1 MWTQDSFPINSILKI
16 YLSCIKSLSSPWG
29 KFLGRVFFSLEL
41 LITVMA
47 ARSMKMFEVYFYWY
61 LKISRGLYCKQ
72 GCINKYMCI
81 FAIVV
86 PDYLFSTALF
96 TLPQLFSL
104 ETFQWCTISLL
115 PLWKYSRYFWNIRKH
130 LKNLICLLVDMKKY
144 TFKNEH
150 FFLLISNSSILL
162 NWMTANH
169 QSKQSLASYLN
180 IWFTAI
186 FFAVTGMLHLQR
198 KLSGSLSLWHIN

>member
-1 MWTQDSFPINSILKI
+1 MVLSSKREALQTQATNGTIWNTARVFRPNTQLKGMWTQDSFPINSILKI

-115 PLWKYSRYFWNIRKH
+115 PLWK
-130 LKNLICLLVDMKKY
+130 
-144 TFKNEH
+144 
-150 FFLLISNSSILL
+150 
-162 NWMTANH
+162 
-169 QSKQSLASYLN
+169 
-180 IWFTAI
+180 
-186 FFAVTGMLHLQR
+186 
-198 KLSGSLSLWHIN
+198 